1 MSESAALEGFL
12 DKWRQRWPEWSVVEV
27 FVPAS
32 ERRIAL
38 AWFALLQEFE
48 DALNIA
54 GDPLPA
60 DAKLGWW
67 GQELH
72 DWSQHRARHPLGR
85 VLQPCEAPWGALA
98 NALPLLVRARSRP
111 LDQDTAFLT
120 LAPLTSAACAVEAA
134 LFKGQQDDVLVRA
147 IAAQLLASRLRQGGI
162 DAVPM
167 QLNGNTN
174 VSVHAW
180 RSELLRHWPTPR
192 SAGTPRRLWSALG
205 RSRLLRS
212 PTGEAVVPPSPA
224 KALWIGW
231 RAARR

>member
-48 DALNIA
+48 DAMNIA

-67 GQELH
+67 GEELH
-72 DWSQHRARHPLGR
+72 DWSRHRSRHPLGR
-85 VLQPCEAPWGALA
+85 VLEPCEAPWAALA
-98 NALPLLVRARSRP
+98 TTLPLLARARPRP
-111 LDQDTAFLT
+111 LDQDTAFVT
-120 LAPLTSAACAVEAA
+120 LAPLASAVCGVETA
-134 LFKGQQDDVLVRA
+134 LFSGQQDDTSVQA
-147 IAAQLLASRLRQGGI
+147 IAARFLAARLGQGGME
-162 DAVPM
+162 AVP
-167 QLNGNTN
+167 LRLDGDAG
-174 VSVHAW
+174 VSLEAW
-180 RSELLRHWPTPR
+180 CRVLQRRWPE
-192 SAGTPRRLWSALG
+192 AHGAAMPRRLWSALG
-205 RSRLLRS
+205 RSRLQRS
-212 PTGEAVVPPSPA
+212 LAGEAVAPLRPA
-224 KALWIGW
+224 AALWAGW